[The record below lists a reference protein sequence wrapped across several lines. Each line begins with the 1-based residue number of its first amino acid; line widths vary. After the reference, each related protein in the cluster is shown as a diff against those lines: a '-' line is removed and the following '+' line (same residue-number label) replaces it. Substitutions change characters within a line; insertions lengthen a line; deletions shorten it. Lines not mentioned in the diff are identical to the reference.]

1 MMARVGRAIIFPGLL
16 LLLLVSV
23 ALATAVGP
31 VNIPLSNILKALLSP
46 IPFLGPLVGEPPQW
60 VGTVVWRL
68 RLPVAAMALFV
79 GAGLSVSGAS
89 MQGLF
94 RNPLV
99 DPFILGISAGGAFG
113 WVVALILTRDLEGVP
128 IYALRALF
136 SFVFSL
142 LAVIAA
148 YTVAKVGGRLPLNNL
163 LLAGIAVSATLTSVT
178 QVMIYMFSETPSQL
192 IFSLMGSCSNSL
204 WEEVAIV
211 APVVLVGTVLLITFS
226 RDINALSFGEEDARG
241 LGVNVERSKA
251 AVLGLSCLVS
261 AVSIPFCGMIGF
273 VGLIVPHAARKLL
286 GPDNRTLL
294 PASALLGASFLV
306 LCDLISRSAL
316 EIALPL
322 GMVTG
327 VLGGGFFLYLLS
339 VKRRVPS

>member
-1 MMARVGRAIIFPGLL
+1 MAMQGRALIFPGLFL
-16 LLLLVSV
+16 LLFASV
-23 ALATAVGP
+23 AIATAIGP
-31 VNIPLSNILKALLSP
+31 VNIPFSNIVKALLSP
-46 IPFLGPLVGEPPQW
+46 IPLLGPIVGEPPDW
-60 VGTVVWRL
+60 VVTVVWRL
-68 RLPVAAMALFV
+68 RLPVAAMAMFV

-113 WVVALILTRDLEGVP
+113 WVVALTLTRDLEGVP

-136 SFVFSL
+136 SFIFSL
-142 LAVIAA
+142 LAVIGA
-148 YTVAKVGGRLPLNNL
+148 YTIAKVGGRLPLNNL

-211 APVVLVGTVLLITFS
+211 APVVLIGTIVLSALS
-226 RDINALSFGEEDARG
+226 RDINALSFGEDDARG
-241 LGVNVERSKA
+241 LGVNVERSKGV
-251 AVLGLSCLVS
+251 VLGLSCLVS

-273 VGLIVPHAARKLL
+273 VGLMVPHAARGLL

-294 PASALLGASFLV
+294 PASALMGASFLV
-306 LCDLISRSAL
+306 LCDLISRSIL
-316 EIALPL
+316 SIALPL

-327 VLGGGFFLYLLS
+327 VLGGGFFLYLLA
-339 VKRRVPS
+339 VKRRSPA